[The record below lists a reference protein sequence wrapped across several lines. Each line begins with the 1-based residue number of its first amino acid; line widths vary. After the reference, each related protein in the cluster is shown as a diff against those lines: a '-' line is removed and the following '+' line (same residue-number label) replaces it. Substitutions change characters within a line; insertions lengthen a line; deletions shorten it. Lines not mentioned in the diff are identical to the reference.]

1 MSNPFNRDLFNLDG
15 RTAVVTGAG
24 GGLGRVFAQALG
36 AFGANVFCTDIDLTG
51 AEQTAES
58 IIQSHGSAV
67 ALQVDAADESS
78 IANLA
83 AAIEAAGS
91 RCDLLVNNAGI
102 ATGKYRIHELPVD
115 DWDRLMAVNLRG
127 LFLCTRALLPFMVA
141 NQSGSVINIAS
152 IAGLGGVSPQIPAVS
167 ANYSASKGAVI
178 AFTRQG
184 AAEYGGDGIRF
195 NAICPGWHLG
205 TELGREE
212 VGTQTPEQIEA
223 FLAKLHELT
232 PMGRTGEP
240 AELAGLVVYLA
251 SDAASFLTGQ
261 VIANDGGWS
270 AI

>member
-1 MSNPFNRDLFNLDG
+1 M
-15 RTAVVTGAG
+15 
-24 GGLGRVFAQALG
+24 
-36 AFGANVFCTDIDLTG
+36 
-51 AEQTAES
+51 
-58 IIQSHGSAV
+58 
-67 ALQVDAADESS
+67 
-78 IANLA
+78 
-83 AAIEAAGS
+83 
-91 RCDLLVNNAGI
+91 
-102 ATGKYRIHELPVD
+102 
-115 DWDRLMAVNLRG
+115 
-127 LFLCTRALLPFMVA
+127 
-141 NQSGSVINIAS
+141 
-152 IAGLGGVSPQIPAVS
+152 S

-212 VGTQTPEQIEA
+212 VGTQTPEQIET

-251 SDAASFLTGQ
+251 SDASSFLTGQ